1 MARILIAGGSLGGL
15 LAANMLLRDGHDVQ
29 VLEKATASL
38 DGRGAGIVT
47 HAALGRGLMRAG
59 VVVDDALGVRVES
72 RVALA
77 ASGDVVARL
86 AMPQVLTSW
95 SRLYALLAAAFPAER
110 CHAGMTVSK
119 VEQHEHGVR
128 VFVDGGASGR
138 ASGTASGSASSTVLD
153 ADLLIASDGI
163 RSAVRA
169 QFAPQAVAEYA
180 GYIAWR
186 GVCDEAVLSRRTLA
200 SVFDHFGFGLPA
212 GEQLIGYPVAGHAN
226 TTARGARRYNLVWYR
241 AADEHSA
248 LPDLLTDADGE
259 HHALGNAPNK
269 VSWRHVAAMREAAR
283 RLLAPQFAEMLEKTA
298 QPFLQPIFDGVSQRL
313 AFDHVALM
321 GDAAFVARPHVGMGV
336 TKAAE
341 DAMGLSDCIRAHGAT
356 PAALR
361 AFEVLRLAPGRA
373 VVQRGRDLGAYMQAQ
388 GQSSVHADARRDA
401 RAVLRE
407 TAVDPSWAAADEPK
421 TASLH
426 ASLH

>member
-1 MARILIAGGSLGGL
+1 MARILIAGASLGGL

-29 VLEKATASL
+29 VLEKASGSL

-47 HAALGRGLMRAG
+47 HAALGRGLKRAG
-59 VVVDDALGVRVES
+59 VVVDDTLGVRVES

-77 ASGDVVARL
+77 ASGETVARL

-95 SRLYALLAAAFPAER
+95 SRLYALLAGAFPAER
-110 CHAGMTVSK
+110 CHPGRAVSK

-128 VFVDGGASGR
+128 VFADGA
-138 ASGTASGSASSTVLD
+138 AASSFLE

-163 RSAVRA
+163 RSVVRS
-169 QFAPQAVAEYA
+169 QFAPLAVPEYA

-226 TTARGARRYNLVWYR
+226 TTVRGSRRYNFVWYR
-241 AADEHSA
+241 AADEHGT
-248 LPDLLTDADGE
+248 LRELLTDADGE
-259 HHALGNAPNK
+259 HHALGIAPNK
-269 VSWRHVAAMREAAR
+269 VSWRHLAAMREAAR

-298 QPFLQPIFDGVSQRL
+298 QPFLQPIFDVVSQRL
-313 AFDHVALM
+313 AFGRVALM

-341 DAMGLSDCIRAHGAT
+341 DAMALSDCIRAHGAT
-356 PAALR
+356 PAALH
-361 AFEVLRLAPGRA
+361 AFEALRLAPGRA
-373 VVQRGRDLGAYMQAQ
+373 VVQRSRELGAYLQAQ
-388 GQSSVHADARRDA
+388 GRSAAHAGVRRDA
-401 RAVLRE
+401 QAVLRE
-407 TAVDPSWAAADEPK
+407 TAVDPSWAEADAPE

-426 ASLH
+426 